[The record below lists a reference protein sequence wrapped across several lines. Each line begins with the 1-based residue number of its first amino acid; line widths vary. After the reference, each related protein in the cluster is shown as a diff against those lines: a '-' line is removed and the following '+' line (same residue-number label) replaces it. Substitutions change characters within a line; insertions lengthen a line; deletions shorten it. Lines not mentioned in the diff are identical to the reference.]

1 MTGRIHRIS
10 GAISRRRLV
19 GSASLVAAL
28 VGIVGVGAP
37 LVAGANSLALLGVY
51 AAVPLV
57 LAPGIARLTSGGKAE
72 AGRPVPQRLL
82 VSGFFVALAVAA
94 VTARAAPRPRV
105 FFVSLAVCNTV
116 ALVYALQHRAVAVPT
131 VLVSA
136 TTAVYHLSTTLTNA
150 MYVGSGDLP
159 ATWIG
164 VQNSLATSSIATV
177 AGYRLFPNFY
187 SLSAITGIVA
197 GIDGRLATFLV
208 GATTMVATLT
218 FVVVLARRL
227 GVTTE
232 GRAAVPAVV
241 LALCYEFYFV
251 GLYSLPRS
259 VFAELSVLAIALVVV
274 PGFVPRERTDRR
286 RLAVAA
292 VVLVSLVG
300 FHKVGQVW
308 LLVVF
313 ALFAVAA
320 VVADAAGSSS
330 DGRWVPFRP
339 VAAFR
344 AAGVPL
350 YLAFGVFVVAYGYL
364 FVRSSVPVYALAV
377 LARFGG
383 IAPAPQASGLDVLL
397 SEPVGVLSTFAGSSL
412 TLALVLA
419 GGFAAL
425 RRGSRSLVAFVVATA
440 VVAPFYFPGPVHAL
454 LDVIAIQRFAKF
466 ALPFVVVVASLGL
479 VTLWDRNGRAVRAL
493 LVVLVLAGGTA
504 TLANDIY
511 SRDNPIARTGTATN
525 YLSDSEMA
533 ATTFVLRHGG
543 TVASDRQAY
552 SFVVERT
559 RLPRGWGGQTT
570 ARPVVTATPA
580 ELCRTAFLYRGSEVA
595 RRGSVLVPFAAGFE
609 GTEWTGRQVEYVRFR
624 AERGVPGADSRS
636 RIYTN
641 GAEVLLGPGHR
652 CGTAG
657 N

>member
-1 MTGRIHRIS
+1 MTGHDRRIA
-10 GAISRRRLV
+10 GAISRRRTVAVAGL
-19 GSASLVAAL
+19 AAAL
-28 VGIVGVGAP
+28 VGVVGLGVPLAVGAS
-37 LVAGANSLALLGVY
+37 SLALLGVY

-57 LAPGIARLTSGGKAE
+57 LAPGIARLTGGGKAE
-72 AGRPVPQRLL
+72 AGRLVPRRLL
-82 VSGFFVALAVAA
+82 ASGYFAALAVAA
-94 VTARAAPRPRV
+94 VTAHAAPRPRV

-116 ALVYALQHRAVAVPT
+116 ALVYALQHRSVAVPT
-131 VLVSA
+131 AFVSA

-177 AGYRLFPNFY
+177 GGYRLFPNFY
-187 SLSAITGIVA
+187 SLSAITGTVA

-227 GVTTE
+227 GGTAA

-259 VFAELSVLAIALVVV
+259 VFAELSVLAVALVVV

-308 LLVVF
+308 LLAVF

-320 VVADAAGSSS
+320 VVAGSSS
-330 DGRWVPFRP
+330 DGRGGPFRP
-339 VAAFR
+339 VATVR
-344 AAGVPL
+344 AAGVPF

-383 IAPAPQASGLDVLL
+383 VAPAPQASGLDVLL

-454 LDVIAIQRFAKF
+454 LDEIAIQRFAKF

-493 LVVLVLAGGTA
+493 LVVLVLVGGTV

-636 RIYTN
+636 RTYTN

-652 CGTAG
+652 CATAG